1 MAAYGMNEGA
11 GSAVQDLSGK
21 GNHGTITGA
30 TWADG
35 RYGKS
40 LRFDGGT
47 SVVKVPSS
55 ASLKLSR
62 AFTIEAWITAELSDT
77 QGPIVVKDTS
87 GRPAYGLT
95 GPDREPGDSAYR
107 AAGYV
112 TTNATRKVASTHG
125 FSPYTWQH
133 LATTYDGQRLRV
145 YINGVLEGE
154 RLVSGRMQTGNGAL
168 RIGGYLGRHFNGLI
182 DEVRIFSTAR
192 TTAQIKLDMNHPIV
206 AADQPPSQPTELTVS
221 AQSANVQL
229 NWTASTDDIG
239 VRAYEIHRS
248 TTPEFTPSAATWV
261 GERDALAG
269 TAFWD
274 AGMPAGTHY
283 YRVVALD
290 TGSQPSTPSAAV
302 AVEVTVPGDP
312 PSAPGTLFAGGR
324 LNSAELRWSRPTA
337 EWGVAWYQVH
347 RSTTRGFTPSPR
359 TFIARNNPLVYSD
372 YSLEAGTYYYR
383 VIAVDYA
390 GQAGPPSNE
399 ASARVPDQP
408 PGVPSATVTGGP
420 GKATLSWTAPA
431 DDDRVTGYEVYRSRQ
446 AGAEIGTASILI
458 ATVTGTS
465 LVDTGL
471 SAGRHHYRVRAI
483 DSAGQPGELSPS
495 ASADVTECPPSD
507 CLAAAYGMNEGTGDA
522 VGDSSGKGND
532 GTATAT
538 AWADGKYGKAL
549 SFTTNAAFARVPHS
563 DSLVMDDALTV
574 EAWVYP
580 TEITQTHPLVQKG
593 ENGTEEYVLHAAW
606 ANYGSPPEG
615 PSGKVEPF
623 YPGGRLVLSP
633 TPLPAG
639 TWSHVA
645 FTFGGG
651 TMKLFVNGVQ
661 VAEAGDGYMNAIRPG
676 TNPLRFGQDPYY
688 GSYFKGLI
696 DEVRIY
702 STNLTAEQI
711 QADMARPV

>member
-1 MAAYGMNEGA
+1 MNEGA

-30 TWADG
+30 TWAEG
-35 RYGKS
+35 RYGRG

-55 ASLKLSR
+55 AGLKLSK
-62 AFTIEAWITAELSDT
+62 AFTIEAWITAEFTDT
-77 QGPIVVKDTS
+77 QGPIVVKDAS

-95 GPDREPGDSAYR
+95 GPDMEPGDSAYR

-112 TTNATRKVASTHG
+112 TTNTTRKVASRHG
-125 FSPYTWQH
+125 FSPFSWQH

-145 YINGVLEGE
+145 YINGALQGE
-154 RLVSGRMQTGNGAL
+154 RAVSGRIHQGNGAL

-192 TTAQIKLDMNHPIV
+192 TTAQVKLDMNHPIV
-206 AADQPPSQPTELTVS
+206 AVDRPPSQPTELTVT

-229 NWTASTDDIG
+229 GWTASTDDIG

-274 AGMPAGTHY
+274 VGMPAGTHY

-290 TGSQPSTPSAAV
+290 TGSQASPPSAAV

-312 PSAPGTLFAGGR
+312 PSAPGSLVAGGR
-324 LNSAELRWSRPTA
+324 LDSAELRWAMPTA
-337 EWGVAWYQVH
+337 PWGLAYFRVH
-347 RSTTRGFTPSPR
+347 RSTTRGFTPTPR
-359 TFIARNNPLVYSD
+359 TLIATNGPALYTDSP
-372 YSLEAGTYYYR
+372 LEAGTYYYR
-383 VIAVDYA
+383 VIAIDYA
-390 GQAGPPSNE
+390 GQAGPASNE

-408 PGVPSATVTGGP
+408 PGVPSVTATGGP
-420 GKATLSWTAPA
+420 GKATLSWTTPA
-431 DDDRVTGYEVYRSRQ
+431 DDDRVTGYEVYRSRSSN
-446 AGAEIGTASILI
+446 AGIGTGSILLG
-458 ATVTGTS
+458 TFTGTS

-471 SAGRHHYRVRAI
+471 SAGRHHYQVRAV

-495 ASADVTECPPSD
+495 AAADVTGCPPAD
-507 CLAAAYGMNEGTGDA
+507 CLAAAYGMNEGTGQA
-522 VGDSSGKGND
+522 VGDSSGKDND

-538 AWADGKYGKAL
+538 TWADGKYGKAL
-549 SFTTNAAFARVPHS
+549 SFTTNASVALVPHAA
-563 DSLVMDDALTV
+563 SLVMDDALTV

-580 TEITQTHPLVQKG
+580 TEISQTHPLVQKG
-593 ENGTEEYVLHAAW
+593 ENGTEEYVLHAARS
-606 ANYGSPPEG
+606 NTGSPPEG

-623 YPGGRLVLSP
+623 YPGGHLVAGP
-633 TPLPAG
+633 TPLPTG

-645 FTFGGG
+645 LTFGGG

-661 VAEAGDGYMNAIRPG
+661 VAAAGDGHLAAIRPG

-688 GSYFKGLI
+688 GIYFKGLI

-702 STNLTAEQI
+702 STDLSAEQI